1 MIPFAVLAREMSMP
15 RKQVGQ
21 LGFEDGLVA
30 KRRGRQRDDLEA
42 ILGLIDWQGI
52 EAVLAPVVSHAR
64 KGEPSWPPLILFKA
78 LLLQR
83 WHDLSDEAMEANLFD
98 RLSFQRFCG
107 LSLGDDVPDHSTI
120 WRFREK
126 LAKAGLI
133 EPLFA
138 ELQRQLEGHGV
149 LVKRGTLI
157 DATLI
162 RAAARRP
169 KMEEGKISPNDPD
182 ARFGTSNERG
192 RFEFGYKGHIAM
204 DEASMLVRAQKL
216 TSANIQEID
225 VAASLVLGDE
235 AEVIADRGYDGARL
249 RDHLEA
255 KGISSGVMKRSQKGK
270 PLAPEEVARNHRLAP
285 RRRAVEAVFGTL
297 KRIYRMS
304 RMRYFNQVRNALAF
318 GLALFAWNLRR
329 LDRITAS

>member
-1 MIPFAVLAREMSMP
+1 MA

-30 KRRGRQRDDLEA
+30 QRRGRQRDDLEA
-42 ILGLIDWQGI
+42 ISALIDWAGI
-52 EAVLAPVVSHAR
+52 EAVLAPVMSHAR
-64 KGEPSWPPLILFKA
+64 KGEPSWPALVLFKA

-83 WHDLSDEAMEANLFD
+83 WHDLSDEKLEENLID

-107 LSLGDDVPDHSTI
+107 LSLMDDVPDHSTL

-133 EPLFA
+133 ESLFA
-138 ELQRQLEGHGV
+138 ELQRQLEDRGV
-149 LVKRGTLI
+149 LVKQGALI

-162 RAAARRP
+162 KAAARRP
-169 KMEEGKISPNDPD
+169 KVEEGKTSPNDPD
-182 ARFGTSNERG
+182 ARFGTGNERG

-204 DEASMLVRAQKL
+204 DEGSALVRAQIL
-216 TSANIQEID
+216 TPANIQEIE
-225 VAASLVLGDE
+225 VAVCLVSGDE
-235 AEVIADRGYDGARL
+235 AEVLADRGYDGARL

-255 KGISSGVMKRSQKGK
+255 KGVRNGVMKRGK
-270 PLAPEEVARNHRLAP
+270 AGQPLAPEEVARNHALAP
-285 RRRAVEAVFGTL
+285 RRRKVEAVFGTL

-304 RMRYFNQVRNALAF
+304 RMRYFNLARNALAF
-318 GLALFAWNLRR
+318 GLALFAYNLRR
-329 LDRITAS
+329 LDRLTAP